1 MYVLVA
7 FVGCLAL
14 ASAADLTAG
23 VEGGKVIFEQNVT
36 ASPAIWRQVKNLTVN
51 ATENDVISRVV
62 VIDNRAEKDGEAT
75 IVEGGQGH
83 NNVTI
88 ELKSPAVF
96 RGFDFT
102 VKVFGQN
109 DDGQVQQTPQVIG
122 NDGQSQVPMKDLEV
136 NDATQQHES
145 EADVI
150 EQKPTNDQQQV
161 QIPVD
166 VTKEQARPN
175 RGTEQ
180 KQQAQV
186 PINIPKEGKPE
197 DTQSIADKNYNEYKG
212 IVSQIF
218 DEDSK
223 KDSKDAAVVNPAVL
237 DKDSNQQV
245 QKSELSTT
253 PKTEQQK
260 PQVLPQTEQQQT
272 QVTNDDVQQV
282 KGHKLPLPYVR
293 Q

>member
-14 ASAADLTAG
+14 ASAADLSAG

-161 QIPVD
+161 QIPLD

-212 IVSQIF
+212 ISQIF

-223 KDSKDAAVVNPAVL
+223 KDSKDTAAVNPAVF

-260 PQVLPQTEQQQT
+260 PQVLRQTEQQQT